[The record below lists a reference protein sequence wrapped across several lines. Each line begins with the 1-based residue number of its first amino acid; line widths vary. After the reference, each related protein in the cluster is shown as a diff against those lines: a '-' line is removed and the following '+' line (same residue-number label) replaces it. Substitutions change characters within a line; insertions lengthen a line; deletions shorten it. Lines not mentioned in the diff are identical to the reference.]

1 MIVVLDSNAAIAI
14 VLRQEKGKI
23 FRKII
28 ETSEK
33 VISSEFFKIEMA
45 NVIRKYYKGNYIK
58 KEDCNKILELSENLV
73 DEFIP
78 IKDNSIEA
86 LNEAIRLDYS
96 AYDML
101 YLIIARK
108 NGALLMTLDQPLNM
122 IAKKENIETV
132 E

>member
-33 VISSEFFKIEMA
+33 VISSEFFKIEVA

-58 KEDCNKILELSENLV
+58 KEDCNKVLELSENLV

-78 IKDNSIEA
+78 IKENSIEA
-86 LNEAIRLDYS
+86 LHEAIRLDYS

-101 YLIIARK
+101 YLILARR
-108 NGALLMTLDQPLNM
+108 NGALLMTLDHPLNM
-122 IAKKENIETV
+122 IAKKEKIEIV